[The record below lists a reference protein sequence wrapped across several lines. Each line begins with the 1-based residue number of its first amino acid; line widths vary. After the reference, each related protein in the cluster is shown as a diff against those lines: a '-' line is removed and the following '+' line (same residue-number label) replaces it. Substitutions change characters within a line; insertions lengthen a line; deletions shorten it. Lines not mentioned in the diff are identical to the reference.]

1 MAEQDAPLTVAQL
14 NAALVPILT
23 ALGTMNDKFVAL
35 DEKVTALDEKVTAL
49 DEKVTALDE
58 KVMALDEKVTAL
70 DEKVTALDEKVTG
83 LQHRQDRIDARAFNA
98 QVGRSENLAWVP
110 LNDGTFPVAEFPET
124 IANLLV
130 AGNEKLPDGR
140 DNTWNKRKGRALL
153 AAFGD
158 DSDNDTD
165 REDGPTSRRQR
176 IKVAKIMGVTQTQL
190 NFAQL
195 TL

>member
-1 MAEQDAPLTVAQL
+1 MAEQDTPLTVAQL

-23 ALGTMNDKFVAL
+23 ALGTMT
-35 DEKVTALDEKVTAL
+35 EKVTALDEKVT
-49 DEKVTALDE
+49 T
-58 KVMALDEKVTAL
+58 
-70 DEKVTALDEKVTG
+70 
-83 LQHRQDRIDARAFNA
+83 LQHRQDRTDARAFNG
-98 QVGRSENLAWVP
+98 QIGRSEHLARVP
-110 LNDGTFPVAEFPET
+110 LTDGTYPVAEFPET

-140 DNTWNKRKGRALL
+140 DNTWNKQKSRALL
-153 AAFGD
+153 AIFGD
-158 DSDNDTD
+158 ESGNDTD

-195 TL
+195 TLWKSRNDEGGLDSSASHRHLFRPSPSLSACLIFSCR

>member
-1 MAEQDAPLTVAQL
+1 MAEQDTPLTVAQL

-23 ALGTMNDKFVAL
+23 ALGTMTEKVTAL

-58 KVMALDEKVTAL
+58 KVTAL
-70 DEKVTALDEKVTG
+70 DEKVTT
-83 LQHRQDRIDARAFNA
+83 LQHRQDRTDARAFNG
-98 QVGRSENLAWVP
+98 QIGRSEHLARVP
-110 LNDGTFPVAEFPET
+110 LTDGTYPVAEFPET

-140 DNTWNKRKGRALL
+140 DNTWNKQKSRALL
-153 AAFGD
+153 AIFGD
-158 DSDNDTD
+158 ESGNDTD